1 MTAADHEPITE
12 QPAPEVVL
20 EVERKYRV
28 HGLFRM
34 PRLEPFAIEEPV
46 IHQLSA
52 TYVDTED
59 LRLARWGVT
68 LRRREGGSDAGWH
81 LACRC
86 RTPTDPARRSD
97 CLWMRAPTCPTNW
110 PAW

>member
-1 MTAADHEPITE
+1 MTAADHEPITQ

-68 LRRREGGSDAGWH
+68 LRRREGGSDAGM
-81 LACRC
+81 APSPAGAGR
-86 RTPTDPARRSD
+86 RRIPRGDPTASG
-97 CLWMRAPTCPTNW
+97 
-110 PAW
+110 

>member
-1 MTAADHEPITE
+1 MTAADHEPITQ

-68 LRRREGGSDAGWH
+68 LRRREGGSDADMALPAG
-81 LACRC
+81 AGR
-86 RTPTDPARRSD
+86 RRIPRGDPTASG
-97 CLWMRAPTCPTNW
+97 
-110 PAW
+110 